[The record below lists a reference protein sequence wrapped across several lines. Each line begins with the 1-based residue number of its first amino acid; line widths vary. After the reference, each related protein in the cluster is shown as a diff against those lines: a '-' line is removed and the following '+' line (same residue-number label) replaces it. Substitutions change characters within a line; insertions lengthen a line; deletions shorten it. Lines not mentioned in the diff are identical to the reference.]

1 MQRKRKKKRNR
12 NKIWEKDGDNVSLLD
27 EARNI
32 KETIADHRHYIHQN
46 AEVGLELPKT
56 VAYVMKKLTEMG
68 YEPQEVGGGVVAVAG
83 GKKPGKVFMIRGDMD
98 ALPIVEESDLPF
110 KSETGNMHACGHDF
124 HTSMLLGAAQLL
136 KEHEDEIE
144 GQVKL
149 MFQPAE
155 EVLLGAKSMIDA
167 GLMENPKVD
176 AAMMVHVVTGMPF
189 KTGSVLV
196 QQPGVGSSAADWYEI
211 HVQGKGCHGAMPNT
225 GVDPLNVAAH
235 IFTALQEIHA
245 RGIPTGSSLA
255 LTVGQLHGGSVSNV
269 VPDKAYMTGT
279 IRTIDEEVR
288 TLAKTRM
295 VEISEGIAKSFRAT
309 AEVKFTTEC
318 PCVVSD
324 ADTCKQVEA
333 YCAEIVG
340 AKNVIDTKG
349 MKGVFMAGSE
359 DFALVAERVPS
370 SFVALSAGS
379 IEEGFVRPLHH
390 PMAKFNEDVL
400 PNGAAIYAGCA
411 MEWLKNNK

>member
-1 MQRKRKKKRNR
+1 M
-12 NKIWEKDGDNVSLLD
+12 SLLS
-27 EARNI
+27 EAKSI
-32 KETIADHRHYIHQN
+32 KKSMVDHRRCIHQH
-46 AEVGLELPKT
+46 AEIGLDLPMT
-56 VAYVMKKLTEMG
+56 RAYVMEKLTEMG
-68 YEPQEVGGGVVAVAG
+68 YDPQETGGGVVAVAG

-124 HTSMLLGAAQLL
+124 HTSMMLGAAQLL
-136 KEHEDEIE
+136 KAHEDEIE

-155 EVLLGAKSMIDA
+155 ELLTGARSMIEA

-176 AAMMVHVVTGMPF
+176 AAMMIHVVASMPF
-189 KTGSVLV
+189 ETGKVLV

-235 IFTALQEIHA
+235 ILIALQEIHA

-269 VPDKAYMTGT
+269 VPDTAYMTGT

-288 TLAKTRM
+288 TLAKARM
-295 VEISEGIAKSFRAT
+295 VEIAEGIAKSFRAT

-318 PCVVSD
+318 PCVVCDESL
-324 ADTCKQVEA
+324 CKQISE
-333 YCAEIVG
+333 YSVG
-340 AKNVIDTKG
+340 LVGQDTVIDTKG
-349 MKGVFMAGSE
+349 MRGLFMAGSE
-359 DFALVAERVPS
+359 DFALVAERVPAT
-370 SFVALSAGS
+370 FVALSVGS
-379 IEEGFVRPLHH
+379 AEEGYQYPLHH
-390 PMAKFNEDVL
+390 PKARFSEEAL
-400 PNGAAIYAGCA
+400 PTGAALYAGCA

>member
-1 MQRKRKKKRNR
+1 M
-12 NKIWEKDGDNVSLLD
+12 SLLN
-27 EARNI
+27 EAKDI
-32 KETIADHRHYIHQN
+32 KGTIAGHRRYLHEH
-46 AEVGLELPKT
+46 AEIGLDLPMT
-56 VAYVMKKLTEMG
+56 RAYVMEKLTAMG
-68 YEPQEVGGGVVAVAG
+68 YQPQEVGGGVVAIAG

-124 HTSMLLGAAQLL
+124 HASMMLGAAQLL
-136 KEHEDEIE
+136 KAHEDEIE

-155 EVLLGAKSMIDA
+155 ELLIGAGSMIDA

-176 AAMMVHVVTGMPF
+176 AAMMIHVVSGMPF
-189 KTGSVLV
+189 ETGKVLV

-235 IFTALQEIHA
+235 ILIGLQEIHA

-255 LTVGQLHGGSVSNV
+255 LTVGQMHGGSVSNV
-269 VPDKAYMTGT
+269 VPDTAYLTGT
-279 IRTIDEEVR
+279 IRTVNAEVR
-288 TLAKTRM
+288 TLAKDRM
-295 VEISEGIAKSFRAT
+295 KEISEGIAKSFRAT

-324 ADTCKQVEA
+324 ESMCKQVTQYSA
-333 YCAEIVG
+333 GLVG
-340 AKNVIDTKG
+340 DDAMIDTKG
-349 MKGVFMAGSE
+349 MSGLFMAGSE
-359 DFALVAERVPS
+359 DFALVAERVPAT
-370 SFVALSAGS
+370 FVALSAGS
-379 IEEGFVRPLHH
+379 IEEGYTYPLHH
-390 PMAKFNEDVL
+390 PKARFNEEAL
-400 PNGAAIYAGCA
+400 PIGATVYAGCA

>member
-1 MQRKRKKKRNR
+1 M
-12 NKIWEKDGDNVSLLD
+12 SLLN
-27 EARNI
+27 EAKGI
-32 KETIADHRHYIHQN
+32 KDIIVGHRRHIHER
-46 AEVGLELPKT
+46 AEIGLDLPMT
-56 VAYVMKKLTEMG
+56 RTYVMEKLTEMG
-68 YEPQEVGGGVVAVAG
+68 YEPKEAGGGVIAVAG

-98 ALPIVEESDLPF
+98 ALPIVEESDIPF
-110 KSETGNMHACGHDF
+110 KSQTGNMHACGHDF
-124 HTSMLLGAAQLL
+124 HTSMMLGAAQLL

-149 MFQPAE
+149 MFQPGE
-155 EVLLGAKSMIDA
+155 ELLLGAGSMIDA

-176 AAMMVHVVTGMPF
+176 AAMMIHVVAGMPF
-189 KTGSVLV
+189 KTGKVLV
-196 QQPGVGSSAADWYEI
+196 QQPGIGSSAADWYEI

-235 IFTALQEIHA
+235 ILTALQEIHA

-255 LTVGQLHGGSVSNV
+255 LTVGQMHGGTVSNV
-269 VPDKAYMTGT
+269 VPDTAYMTGT
-279 IRTIDEEVR
+279 IRTVDEEVR

-295 VEISEGIAKSFRAT
+295 VEIAEGIAKSFRAT

-324 ADTCKQVEA
+324 EETCKQI
-333 YCAEIVG
+333 AEYSAGIVG
-340 AKNVIDTKG
+340 LDDMVDTKG
-349 MKGVFMAGSE
+349 MRGLFMAGSE

-370 SFVALSAGS
+370 AFIALSAGS
-379 IEEGFVRPLHH
+379 SEDGHVHPLHH
-390 PMAKFNEDVL
+390 PKVRFDEEAL
-400 PNGAAIYAGCA
+400 PIGSAIYAGCA